1 MMVHIRFFVSS
12 VAPCQVWC
20 LFGGDAYLKI
30 GCNEETFSL
39 THNST
44 LLSLTMIWIE
54 SYGYEF

>member
-44 LLSLTMIWIE
+44 LLSLTMI
-54 SYGYEF
+54 